1 MDVFSTALSGLRAAD
16 TRIAVSANN
25 IVNQRTP
32 NFKPADAIQES
43 VDNGGVIVDI
53 RGRQP
58 ASVETADG
66 PVPNVSLEQEVV
78 NTITAESDF
87 KANLLLIKKQKEMD
101 KSLLDIQ
108 A

>member
-1 MDVFSTALSGLRAAD
+1 MDVYSTALSGLNAAS
-16 TRIAVSANN
+16 TRIANSANN
-25 IVNQRTP
+25 IVNSRTP
-32 NFKPADAIQES
+32 DYKATDAVQTS

-53 RGRQP
+53 RERQP
-58 ASVETADG
+58 SQVETADG
-66 PVPNVSLEQEVV
+66 KLPNVSLEQEVV
-78 NTITAESDF
+78 STITAENEY